1 LLIVKIDKAVNCPYC
16 QSVKVVRNG
25 VKKNG
30 MQNLLCRQCNKQFQ
44 PEYLYWACDPD
55 RRVLITKMLL
65 RGSGI
70 RDCAAVTGVSK
81 ESVLRLIIRNA
92 LQVELKPKYSR
103 YTKVQIDELW
113 SYVGQQQKKVWMLY
127 AYSAEDGEI
136 LGFAMGKRN
145 SKTVSNLL
153 LKLKALE
160 IDFFLTDNWKAFKV
174 VLPYEKHLIGKQ
186 FTKAIEGVNTWFR
199 TRLRRLVRR
208 TVCFSKKLIYHYSI
222 IKTAIY
228 HRNHNSSYI

>member
-1 LLIVKIDKAVNCPYC
+1 MLIVKIDKVVYCPYC
-16 QSVKVVRNG
+16 QSVKVVKNG
-25 VKKNG
+25 VKKSG
-30 MQNLLCRQCNKQFQ
+30 MQNLLCRHCGKQFQ
-44 PEYLYWACDPD
+44 IEYLYWACDPS
-55 RRVLITKMLL
+55 RRELIMKMLL

-92 LQVELKPKYSR
+92 LQIELKPKYSH

-113 SYVGQQQKKVWMLY
+113 SYVGKKQKKVWMIY

-145 SKTVSNLL
+145 QKTVANLL
-153 LKLKALE
+153 IKLKALE
-160 IDFFLTDNWKAFKV
+160 IDFFLTDSWKAFKA

-186 FTKAIEGVNTWFR
+186 FTKVIEGVNTWFR

-228 HRNHNSSYI
+228 HRNINSSYI